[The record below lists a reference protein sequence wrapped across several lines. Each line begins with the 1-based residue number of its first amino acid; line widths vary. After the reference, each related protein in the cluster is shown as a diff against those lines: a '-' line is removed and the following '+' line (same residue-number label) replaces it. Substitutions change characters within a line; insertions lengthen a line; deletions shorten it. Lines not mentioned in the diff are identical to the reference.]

1 MSEHEQVDD
10 DGYDAPPRPVVKTPG
25 GVVHTYQKYD
35 PVAFPSPTQPPSDLV
50 TPAFEHLLFYG
61 DSRELT
67 DEDLANAVRLDPSQI
82 KGLGPSIDAL
92 REMLLERKQKILETH
107 ETDSAQ
113 EKAAN
118 QFRSTAQKIQP
129 PKKLDERFKR
139 AVRDEQLRDLENL
152 WYYSGDDN
160 GPFARDLVKL
170 ADQLGRKYQVD
181 ELAAKYPFT
190 GRDKMTVDK
199 ALEVKAELEA
209 IDKLLKQLEEARKN
223 AQIGLIDM
231 EELSKFAEPGDLDQ
245 LSALQQQ
252 VQDYLREAAE
262 RQGLEKNKSGS
273 YDLTPKAFRLFQS
286 KLLESIFSHMQA
298 SRSGRHGNVMGEGAV
313 ELPQTKPYEF
323 GDSVAQMDVVQSMV
337 NAMLRESKNGAPTLP
352 VRMKPDDIEIFRT
365 RNNPKAATVV
375 LLDMSGS
382 MRYNGQYVNVKRM
395 GLALDGHIRKEYP
408 GDYLQFIE
416 MFSFAKPR
424 HISEI
429 AGLMPKPVTVY
440 DP

>member
-92 REMLLERKQKILETH
+92 REMLLERKKKILETY
-107 ETDSAQ
+107 ETESVQ

-118 QFRSTAQKIQP
+118 QFRSTAQKVQP
-129 PKKLDERFKR
+129 PKKLDERFRR

-352 VRMKPDDIEIFRT
+352 VRMKPDDIEI
-365 RNNPKAATVV
+365 
-375 LLDMSGS
+375 
-382 MRYNGQYVNVKRM
+382 
-395 GLALDGHIRKEYP
+395 
-408 GDYLQFIE
+408 
-416 MFSFAKPR
+416 
-424 HISEI
+424 
-429 AGLMPKPVTVY
+429 
-440 DP
+440 